1 LIFFFD
7 QVDIENKMSFESLLT
22 YLHQN
27 RDCFVPEEYFH
38 YAFLQGD
45 NHWMD
50 MILETQYQWEQ
61 EQFEQEQEEEDEDI
75 YKNFETFGYLF
86 VDEFLQNKNT

>member
-1 LIFFFD
+1 
-7 QVDIENKMSFESLLT
+7 MSFESLLN
-22 YLHQN
+22 YLYLN

-50 MILETQYQWEQ
+50 MILETENQCEL
-61 EQFEQEQEEEDEDI
+61 EQFEQEQEEEDI

-86 VDEFLQNKNT
+86 VNEFLTTKNT

>member
-1 LIFFFD
+1 
-7 QVDIENKMSFESLLT
+7 MSLESLLT

-27 RDCFVPEEYFH
+27 RESSFVLEEYFH

-50 MILETQYQWEQ
+50 MILETQYHWEL
-61 EQFEQEQEEEDEDI
+61 EQFELEQEQEEEEEDI
-75 YKNFETFGYLF
+75 YKNFETFGYSF
-86 VDEFLQNKNT
+86 VDEFLTAKNM